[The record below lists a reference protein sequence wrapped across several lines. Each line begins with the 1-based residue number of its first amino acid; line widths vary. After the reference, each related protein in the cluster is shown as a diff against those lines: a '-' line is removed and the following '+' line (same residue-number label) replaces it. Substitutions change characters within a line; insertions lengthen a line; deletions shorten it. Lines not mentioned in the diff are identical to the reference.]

1 MKQLHVLL
9 FPLSH
14 ICTRIVSERSSK
26 STVTAP

>member
-1 MKQLHVLL
+1 MKQLHV
-9 FPLSH
+9 LSH